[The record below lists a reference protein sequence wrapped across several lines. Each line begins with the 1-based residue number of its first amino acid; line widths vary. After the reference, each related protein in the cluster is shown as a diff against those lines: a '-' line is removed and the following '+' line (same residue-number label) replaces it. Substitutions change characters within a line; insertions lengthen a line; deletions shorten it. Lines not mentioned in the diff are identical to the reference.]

1 MKKIDIGQF
10 TNTVANVGVIL
21 GIVFLGLELQQ
32 NNEFAAESER
42 AARYQAALGVY
53 ELALNNPDLARINR
67 KARKNEEL
75 TDDEF
80 STFAVFFTRVWLGLQ
95 QTIDR
100 TNEADRA
107 TFVRFHRRTF
117 EQNPV
122 LRELWQ
128 RDRELY
134 DPNFVAFMEQEI
146 VGNAATE

>member
-1 MKKIDIGQF
+1 MKKIDVGRFI
-10 TNTVANVGVIL
+10 NTVANVGVIL

-53 ELALNNPDLARINR
+53 ELVLNNPDLARINR
-67 KARKNEEL
+67 KARNEEL

-80 STFAVFFTRVWLGLQ
+80 YRFAAFFTRVWLGLQ

-117 EQNPV
+117 EQFPV

-146 VGNAATE
+146 IGNAATE

>member
-1 MKKIDIGQF
+1 MKKIDVGRSI
-10 TNTVANVGVIL
+10 NTVANVGVIL

-53 ELALNNPDLARINR
+53 ELVLNNPDLSRINQ
-67 KARKNEEL
+67 KARNEEL

-80 STFAVFFTRVWLGLQ
+80 YKFAVFFTRVWLGLQ

-117 EQNPV
+117 EQFPV

-146 VGNAATE
+146 IGNAATE